1 MLSSRLPDE
10 LKLVAHPAGGRRPRC
25 SQDPRGILG
34 TLAEPTG
41 TDGFRLLCH
50 QFFLSSLS
58 RRETCL
64 TSSKAFWLKMKK
76 RREALSSDTGSQ
88 ARAKVAGSRS
98 SRFPMA
104 DCVATCA

>member
-34 TLAEPTG
+34 TIAEPTG

-50 QFFLSSLS
+50 QFFRSSLF
-58 RRETCL
+58 RLATCL
-64 TSSKAFWLKMKK
+64 
-76 RREALSSDTGSQ
+76 
-88 ARAKVAGSRS
+88 
-98 SRFPMA
+98 SRFNACWLTMKPLTPVLLRW
-104 DCVATCA
+104 VANGGQGQNARQTVFPLNTGR